1 MRKKKELGEKK
12 IQNMIF
18 MNRVESL
25 LFFRVVFDDGFHQ
38 VMNNRELKLQ
48 YPFDLIDFYENNLI
62 VAPNGI

>member
-1 MRKKKELGEKK
+1 
-12 IQNMIF
+12 MIF

-62 VAPNGI
+62 VTPNGI